1 MMAEG
6 CQARLGCTALAT
18 VVAVD
23 DIDRNLEVRVVR
35 VFTRD
40 GQGGNHLGIHQGLLP
55 DADMQDVARE
65 LAYSETIF
73 VDRPDDDGVV
83 PVRIFTPSAE
93 LPFAG
98 HPLVGA
104 AWFLAAPG
112 ASAQVRCGIGVVTGH
127 RADDD
132 SASIEVTYLPPVER
146 TVVPGTVAAWI
157 ADMPL
162 PYEVH
167 RLGSPEAVAAY
178 RLDDEPDHRLVW
190 ALGEGGA
197 SDMVRARFFA
207 AGLGVAEDP
216 ATGSAAV
223 ALAAVLRHEGTG
235 SGALTIHQGAEIGSP
250 SRIDL
255 TWTAS
260 DTLIG
265 GAVADDGSRSIS
277 ARRGS

>member
-1 MMAEG
+1 VNG
-6 CQARLGCTALAT
+6 TDG
-18 VVAVD
+18 D
-23 DIDRNLEVRVVR
+23 LEVRVAR

-40 GQGGNHLGIHQGLLP
+40 GRGGNHLAIHQGLLA

-65 LAYSETIF
+65 LGYSETIF
-73 VDRPDDDGVV
+73 VDQPGDDGVV
-83 PVRIFTPSAE
+83 PVRIFTPAAE

-104 AWFLAAPG
+104 TWYLASPG
-112 ASAQVRCGIGVVTGH
+112 APAQVRCGIGVVTGH
-127 RADDD
+127 RADTDT
-132 SASIEVTYLPPVER
+132 ASIEVAYLPTVER
-146 TVVPGTVAAWI
+146 AAVPGTVAAWV
-157 ADMPL
+157 AAMPL

-167 RLGSPEAVAAY
+167 RLATPQDVADY
-178 RLDDEPDHRLVW
+178 RVEGRPDHRLVW
-190 ALGEGGA
+190 AFGEEGA
-197 SDMVRARFFA
+197 SEKVRARFFA

-223 ALAAVLRHEGTG
+223 ALAAVLRHEGTR

-265 GAVADDGSRSIS
+265 GAVADDGTRRVS

>member
-1 MMAEG
+1 
-6 CQARLGCTALAT
+6 
-18 VVAVD
+18 VD

-40 GQGGNHLGIHQGLLP
+40 GRGGNHLGIHEGLLAP
-55 DADMQDVARE
+55 AIMQDVARE

-73 VDRPDDDGVV
+73 VDRSDDDGVV
-83 PVRIFTPSAE
+83 PVRIFTPAAE

-104 AWFLAAPG
+104 AWYLAAPG
-112 ASAQVRCGIGVVTGH
+112 ASARVRCGIGVVVGH

-132 SASIEVTYLPPVER
+132 SASIEVTYLPTVER
-146 TVVPGTVAAWI
+146 TVVTGTVDSWI

-167 RLGSPEAVAAY
+167 RLASPDAVAMY

-190 ALGEGGA
+190 AFGEDGA
-197 SDMVRARFFA
+197 PDKVRARFFA
-207 AGLGVAEDP
+207 TGLGVAEDP

-223 ALAAVLRHEGTG
+223 ALAAVLRHEGTD
-235 SGALTIHQGAEIGSP
+235 SGALTIHQGAEIGRP

-255 TWTAS
+255 TWTS
-260 DTLIG
+260 TDTVIG
-265 GAVADDGSRSIS
+265 GAVADDGTRSVS
-277 ARRGS
+277 AQRGS